1 MARRLRNWI
10 DSFENYTSGL
20 PSPDL
25 FRTWGGIAC
34 IAGALERKVWVRTN
48 MGDLYPNLY
57 TVLVG
62 PAGVGKTVITK
73 TVGALWAGLDE
84 HHLASASVSKASLM
98 DELRGAERKGP
109 IGGGGLGF
117 FAFNSLKILANE
129 LGVLIPGYDNDFM
142 NVLTDLYDGH
152 GYSER
157 RRSKDLHFKIDKPQI
172 NLLAATTP
180 SYLNNVMPDGAW
192 EQGFI
197 SRVFLIYSGQTQIR
211 SLFGEEN
218 KNTELLKK
226 LEADLTTIGRL
237 CGGMTFSKEAAD
249 AITEWHMGGGQPA
262 PDHPRLQHYNTRR
275 TAHLIKLCTVASASD
290 SDTLEITID
299 HFAQAFDWL
308 AQAEENMPDI
318 FKAISSGGDSRIIEE
333 TWHFV
338 YKLYMKEKAPILA
351 KRIFVFVQAR
361 TPSHN
366 VEKVV
371 QVMEKAGYLEK
382 QLTKGSEGYIPKR
395 PD

>member
-1 MARRLRNWI
+1 MARKLRNWI

-25 FRTWGGIAC
+25 FRTWGGIAAV
-34 IAGALERKVWVRTN
+34 AGALERKVWVRTN
-48 MGDLYPNLY
+48 MGELHPNMY

-62 PAGVGKTVITK
+62 PAGVGKTVVTK
-73 TVGALWAGLDE
+73 TVGQLWGGLDE
-84 HHLASASVSKASLM
+84 HHLASASVSKASLV
-98 DELRGAERKGP
+98 DELRGAERKGVVST
-109 IGGGGLGF
+109 GGFGSF
-117 FAFNSLKILANE
+117 SFNSLKILANE
-129 LGVLIPGYDNDFM
+129 LGVLIPGYDNEFM

-157 RRSKDLHFKIDKPQI
+157 KRSRDLHFKIDKPQI
-172 NLLAATTP
+172 NMLAATTP

-218 KNTELLKK
+218 KNNELWKK
-226 LEADLTTIGRL
+226 LEYDLNIIGRL
-237 CGGMTFSKEAAD
+237 YGAMTFSEEAAS
-249 AITEWHMGGGQPA
+249 AITEWHMAGGQPA

-275 TAHLIKLCTVASASD
+275 TAHLIKLCMVASAADSD
-290 SDTLEITID
+290 SLEITIE

-308 AQAEENMPDI
+308 AEAETNMPDI

-338 YKLYMKEKAPILA
+338 YKLFLKEKEPILA

-371 QVMEKAGYLEK
+371 QVMEKAGFLEK
-382 QLTKGSEGYIPKR
+382 QLTKGGEGYIPRR